1 MANNPSSAGSSA
13 VPAVPQVRYARLW
26 KSVVSGV
33 VPSRTDDVDAW
44 YGVAQHLL
52 GVALHEA
59 HLDRVLDDVT
69 NGDVHPMTQHAA

>member
-1 MANNPSSAGSSA
+1 M
-13 VPAVPQVRYARLW
+13 
-26 KSVVSGV
+26 VSGV
-33 VPSRTDDVDAW
+33 VPSRKDDVDAW

-69 NGDVHPMTQHAA
+69 NGDVSPMTQHAA